1 MLSVSVI
8 WCNIEALNKIVL
20 QNDQEEELELEEVPT
35 SNDSLSEMR
44 GGGGVS
50 ACPEI
55 GGYIEQRSGFRGV
68 FKAGKARE
76 KPAKSPRKGGSEMLA
91 VLR

>member
-1 MLSVSVI
+1 M
-8 WCNIEALNKIVL
+8 
-20 QNDQEEELELEEVPT
+20 
-35 SNDSLSEMR
+35 
-44 GGGGVS
+44 S

-68 FKAGKARE
+68 SKAGKARE
-76 KPAKSPRKGGSEMLA
+76 KPAKGGSEMLA